1 MRLRRVR
8 HEPVRSFAG
17 SRFVYGLVHP
27 GIFRALKSSLSAFS
41 LQIQAFD
48 LQMTMLDKL
57 RDPGTWNDFYEYKTH
72 LACPKAFARQL
83 RAFTDTE
90 GYLPVCEA
98 IARGEGFPL
107 PRRSVI
113 SKLSSQKKR
122 TVYTYPDAENTV
134 LKLLT
139 YLLLRKYD
147 GLFSD
152 GLYSF
157 RPGRSAKDAIRRL
170 IKVPGIGSMWSYK
183 VDIHDYFNSVPVDR
197 LLPMLKEAASDDPQL
212 YGFLA
217 SLLTEERVLDCGRE
231 IKEDKGIMA
240 GTPLSAFYAN
250 LYLKDLDRRFADRG
264 IPYSRYSDDIIV
276 FAATREEAEAYAAE
290 IKDFLKDAGLSV
302 NPAKEHLAG
311 PEEGWTFLGFSR
323 KDGVTDIAEA
333 TVLKLKHKMRRKARA
348 LKRWAD
354 RNGHSGRNA
363 AAAFIRVFNRK
374 LLETSGDSELSWSY
388 WFFPVITTVKSLQ
401 LIDSYAQDC
410 LRYLISGTR
419 TKARYNVRYED
430 LKALGYRSL
439 VHEYYAFAE
448 AEEKDGR
455 KGKDVR
461 A

>member
-1 MRLRRVR
+1 M
-8 HEPVRSFAG
+8 P
-17 SRFVYGLVHP
+17 
-27 GIFRALKSSLSAFS
+27 
-41 LQIQAFD
+41 
-48 LQMTMLDKL
+48 MLEML
-57 RDPGTWNDFYEYKTH
+57 RDPKFWNDFYEYKTH
-72 LACPKAFARQL
+72 LACPKAFADEL
-83 RAFTDTE
+83 RGFIDSQ
-90 GYLPVCEA
+90 GYLPVCRA
-98 IARGEGFPL
+98 IESGDAFPL
-107 PRRSVI
+107 PKKTVI

-147 GLFSD
+147 GLFTD

-157 RPGRSAKDAIRRL
+157 RPGRSAKDAVRRL
-170 IKVPGIGSMWSYK
+170 IRTPGIGRMWSYK
-183 VDIHDYFNSVPVDR
+183 VDIHDYFNSVPVEK
-197 LLPMLKEAASDDPQL
+197 LLPMLKEATSDDPQL
-212 YGFLA
+212 YRFLS
-217 SLLTEERVLDCGRE
+217 SLLNEPGVLDRGRRIE
-231 IKEDKGIMA
+231 EKKGIMA
-240 GTPLSAFYAN
+240 GTPLSSFYAN
-250 LYLKDLDRRFADRG
+250 LYLSDLDCSFAKRG

-276 FAATREEAEAYAAE
+276 FAEDRAEAESYALE
-290 IKDFLKDAGLSV
+290 IKAFLDSMGLSV
-302 NPAKEHLAG
+302 NPAKEHLSG

-354 RNGHSGRNA
+354 RNGHSGRDA

-455 KGKDVR
+455 KRKDVR